1 MRLYLGNKK
10 SHINFIY
17 QFEND
22 FLPGGRKNVILK
34 KVFRAL
40 DSQTW
45 KIEINWS

>member
-22 FLPGGRKNVILK
+22 FLPGGHKNVILK